1 MICSVT
7 PCNVANM
14 TDSQPTPL
22 HPHERLE
29 AARVKAGFDSA
40 AAFAKRVGIHPTTY
54 RAYENGQ
61 NGFSKVAPTLAKKLG
76 VSVDWLLTGS
86 TVEPQPAKPEPKER
100 STPSDQPRIR
110 GASTGDGAIPIRSFN
125 LSYAMGDGTNID
137 DYFEEEAVLYDPN
150 FIRRV
155 TLSSAENLFLA
166 RGDGDSMFPTLVND
180 DDVLIDT
187 SQRQLNTQDRIWACS
202 VYGVGMIKR
211 LRMIGNGKVEVISD
225 NPGLPNQEIAAQ
237 DLHIVGRVIYVG
249 RRT

>member
-1 MICSVT
+1 MSEAEPI
-7 PCNVANM
+7 P
-14 TDSQPTPL
+14 D

-29 AARVKAGFDSA
+29 AARIKAGFDSA

-61 NGFSKVAPTLAKKLG
+61 NGFAKIAPTLAKKLG

-86 TVEPQPAKPEPKER
+86 EDAPRQANQEHKPRPAASE
-100 STPSDQPRIR
+100 QPRIR
-110 GASTGDGAIPIRSFN
+110 GASEGDGAIPIRSFN

-150 FIRRV
+150 FLRRV
-155 TLSSAENLFLA
+155 TMSSAENLFLA
-166 RGDGDSMFPTLVND
+166 RGDGDSMFPTLINE

-211 LRMIGNGKVEVISD
+211 LRMVGNGRVEVISD
-225 NPGLPNQEIAAQ
+225 NPGLPNQEISSD